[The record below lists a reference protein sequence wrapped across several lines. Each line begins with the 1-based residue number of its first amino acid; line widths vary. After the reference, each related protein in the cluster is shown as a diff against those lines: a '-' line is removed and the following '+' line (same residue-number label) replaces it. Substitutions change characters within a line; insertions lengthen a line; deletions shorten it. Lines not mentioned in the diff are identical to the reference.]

1 MERRLNSPCT
11 RHERSLPG
19 RLRSVNYY
27 EAFSDLAGVV
37 LEDSWVLDVAPGAH
51 GVAIRLE
58 VALTPEHSRYG
69 APRPGEQ
76 HCYRMGWLSV
86 RGEGVIDVRLSGNRP
101 AIDATGERDFGHVD
115 TFVFNSTEGHWELAG
130 DWGVAAVRT
139 PEVTLLFD

>member
-1 MERRLNSPCT
+1 M
-11 RHERSLPG
+11 
-19 RLRSVNYY
+19 
-27 EAFSDLAGVV
+27 
-37 LEDSWVLDVAPGAH
+37 DVAPGAH

-58 VALTPEHSRYG
+58 VALTPG
-69 APRPGEQ
+69 ALAIWSAEAGEQ